1 MYVLVEGAIE
11 RYLGY
16 FEERSIPGDYGITV
30 SLNVAVAQLEDLAM
44 LNIDNVWAGK
54 PLALNRH
61 GAFGLPASGWQRHE
75 AKMITKFST

>member
-30 SLNVAVAQLEDLAM
+30 SLNVAVAQLEDFAISFQYFYLE
-44 LNIDNVWAGK
+44 LYSHQKNLEVRLVNLPEIEV
-54 PLALNRH
+54 
-61 GAFGLPASGWQRHE
+61 FGGVNGNKIA
-75 AKMITKFST
+75 

>member
-1 MYVLVEGAIE
+1 MNVSVEGAIE

-30 SLNVAVAQLEDLAM
+30 SLNVAVAQLEDFAM

-75 AKMITKFST
+75 A